1 MASVES
7 GVTITVRVTQKET
20 KSVNKLAMERDMW
33 QSKMFRRRIV
43 SILLLLVHLL
53 VYMRRALSDSI
64 VSFCI
69 NHPERV

>member
-1 MASVES
+1 MVSVES
-7 GVTITVRVTQKET
+7 KVTITVRVTQKET
-20 KSVNKLAMERDMW
+20 KSVSKLAMERDMW

-53 VYMRRALSDSI
+53 VFMRRALSDSI
-64 VSFCI
+64 VSFHI